1 MRVGGGRQ
9 SQRGLTRALACAAS
23 IASVCSCAASPD
35 ADPVATTQPLPVSS
49 GSPFSGNTLPVGYY
63 LDLSGDQQSLVGHA
77 IDNLDRQCMENQG
90 FEYLPY
96 PPPEPRFGLELG
108 PRYGLLRQEEAQAS
122 GYESTYQQGESPAY
136 SEAAEAVD
144 AERATQPGFDEALY
158 GNDGSSTGCHGA
170 SRLTVYG
177 TAALSQMDGY
187 EELFA
192 IQSASV
198 DELYAS
204 PEGLRA
210 VADWSACMMSS
221 GYDFARWWDARESA
235 IGSSP
240 SEVTAQAVIDANCR
254 VQTRLEARLFEAET
268 HIQERMLEQSPGLVE
283 RVENAMGA
291 LLERAKQ
298 VSE

>member
-1 MRVGGGRQ
+1 MRIGGGRR
-9 SQRGLTRALACAAS
+9 SQPGLARALACAAS
-23 IASVCSCAASPD
+23 VASVCSCAASPD
-35 ADPVATTQPLPVSS
+35 SDPVTTTEPPSVSS
-49 GSPFSGNTLPVGYY
+49 DSPFDGNTLPVGYY
-63 LDLSGDQQSLVGHA
+63 LDLSGDQQSLVWQA
-77 IDNLDRQCMENQG
+77 IDNLDRQCMEDKG

-108 PRYGLLRQEEAQAS
+108 PRYGLLRQEEAQSS
-122 GYESTYQQGESPAY
+122 GYDSTYQQGESPAY
-136 SEAAEAVD
+136 SAAVAAVD
-144 AERATQPGFDEALY
+144 AQRAAEPGFDEALY
-158 GNDGSSTGCHGA
+158 GNDSSSTGCHGA

-204 PEGLRA
+204 PDGLQA

-221 GYDFARWWDARESA
+221 GYDFARWWDARESV

-240 SEVTAQAVIDANCR
+240 SEVTAQAVTDANCR
-254 VQTRLEARLFEAET
+254 VQTQLEARLFEAET
-268 HIQERMLEQSPGLVE
+268 RIQERMLEQSPGLVE
-283 RVENAMGA
+283 RIENAMGA

-298 VSE
+298 LSK